1 MTSELRVD
9 GIVLGAGVA
18 GLSAADALIRKGRS
32 CAILDPAPPGSGSS
46 SAPGMLINPATGRR
60 AKMAWR
66 AQECYQEVLRLL
78 QRVQKESDE
87 PFYEERGV
95 LRPALTPKLAKNFER
110 SPEKYP
116 WPNGW
121 IEWLPE
127 EKFSDRFPVFKTHYG
142 GLIVNKGMTVIGDL
156 FIRSFARYLENKG
169 ADLVVGEY
177 SLKNDGKTWIAETK
191 AGKRVHADYVIDAT
205 SQYQMQSGLWDF
217 LPLHAV
223 KGQTATF
230 HYEDDLPMIASVSSL
245 GYMAYISTKPK
256 QLTVG
261 STYEHHFTS
270 LKPDKDGL
278 EYLKNKLGS
287 TFPTLTECYKDIV
300 QWSGVRVTVPDKK
313 PLIGSHPEKEGLYI
327 IGALGSKGLLMSRYL
342 AGLLTDE
349 ILEQKEIDET
359 VSIRRYLDS

>member
-1 MTSELRVD
+1 
-9 GIVLGAGVA
+9 
-18 GLSAADALIRKGRS
+18 
-32 CAILDPAPPGSGSS
+32 
-46 SAPGMLINPATGRR
+46 
-60 AKMAWR
+60 
-66 AQECYQEVLRLL
+66 
-78 QRVQKESDE
+78 
-87 PFYEERGV
+87 
-95 LRPALTPKLAKNFER
+95 
-110 SPEKYP
+110 
-116 WPNGW
+116 
-121 IEWLPE
+121 
-127 EKFSDRFPVFKTHYG
+127 
-142 GLIVNKGMTVIGDL
+142 
-156 FIRSFARYLENKG
+156 
-169 ADLVVGEY
+169 
-177 SLKNDGKTWIAETK
+177 
-191 AGKRVHADYVIDAT
+191 
-205 SQYQMQSGLWDF
+205 
-217 LPLHAV
+217 
-223 KGQTATF
+223 
-230 HYEDDLPMIASVSSL
+230 MIASVSSL

-278 EYLKNKLGS
+278 EYLKDKLGS